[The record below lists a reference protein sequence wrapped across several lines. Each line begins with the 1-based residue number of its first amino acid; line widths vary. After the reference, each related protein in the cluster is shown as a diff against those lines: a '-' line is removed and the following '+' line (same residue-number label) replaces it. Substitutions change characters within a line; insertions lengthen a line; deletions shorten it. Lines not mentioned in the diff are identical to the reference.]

1 MGDGQSQQQPA
12 IGRPAASFP
21 MQAVVVIHGMG
32 EQTPMDTIK
41 SFVRAVWETASDLT
55 ANGPHATEVW
65 SKPDVATGSLELR
78 RITTRES
85 IATQTFA
92 DGVRTDFYEMYWADL
107 SGGST
112 WNDVKSWIVR
122 LLWRNPFTRVP
133 RDVLLAWV
141 VLWILALAVAVLAVA
156 TLLPPKESTGSWSPW
171 DYWPLCWLVGFSA
184 WQLAAAT
191 AALGWIIRAFIVPY
205 FGRVVRYTRAHPDNI
220 RARQEIRE
228 RGLALLDELHKT
240 RYGRIIVVGHSLG
253 SILAYDLVS
262 YFWARRGESHAVTEG
277 TPEFEA
283 LRELERAIAALA
295 RNEASALE
303 AYRDAQTN
311 FGRLLRMRP
320 RPQVGETD
328 TRWLITDLVTLGSPL
343 SHAEFLLAN
352 SAADF
357 EKRKQDREFPTS
369 PPLREELDP
378 AALARAKAAGFPL
391 DADEPRLTAFP
402 FGAKHWQLHHAT
414 PFAAVRWT
422 NIHDPARL
430 VILGD
435 QISGPLAPAFGAAV
449 LDVDLRAL
457 RGQSWRFTHT
467 RYWKLSPDFATS
479 LPRHVAELRT
489 ALDLGGQRR
498 RL

>member
-1 MGDGQSQQQPA
+1 
-12 IGRPAASFP
+12 
-21 MQAVVVIHGMG
+21 
-32 EQTPMDTIK
+32 
-41 SFVRAVWETASDLT
+41 
-55 ANGPHATEVW
+55 
-65 SKPDVATGSLELR
+65 
-78 RITTRES
+78 
-85 IATQTFA
+85 
-92 DGVRTDFYEMYWADL
+92 
-107 SGGST
+107 
-112 WNDVKSWIVR
+112 
-122 LLWRNPFTRVP
+122 
-133 RDVLLAWV
+133 
-141 VLWILALAVAVLAVA
+141 LWILTLAIAVLAVA
-156 TLLPPKESTGSWSPW
+156 TVLPHNASIGSWSPW
-171 DYWPLCWLVGFSA
+171 NCWPLRGLAGFQG

-191 AALGWIIRAFIVPY
+191 AVLGWITQFFVVPY
-205 FGRVVRYTRAHPDNI
+205 LGRVVRYTRANPDNI
-220 RARQEIRE
+220 KAREEIRE
-228 RGLALLDELHKT
+228 RGLALLNELHKT

-262 YFWARRGESHAVTEG
+262 YFWARRLESHSVTEG

-283 LRELERAIAALA
+283 LRELERAIAAVT
-295 RNEASALE
+295 RNEASAAE

-320 RPQVGETD
+320 RPQPGEAD

-343 SHAEFLLAN
+343 SHAEFLLAH
-352 SAADF
+352 SDADF

-378 AALARAKAAGFPL
+378 AALVKAKAAGFPL
-391 DADEPRLTAFP
+391 DPVEPRLIAFP

-422 NIHDPARL
+422 NIHDPAWL
-430 VILGD
+430 VMFGD
-435 QISGPLAPAFGAAV
+435 QLSGPVAPAFGAGV

-467 RYWKLSPDFATS
+467 RYWELTPDYATS
-479 LPRHVAELRT
+479 LPRHIAELRA